1 MEVSEALFVYSVEL
15 SVGVVVVVGLVV
27 AKVISVEAVVGS
39 ARVEFDRVACLP
51 SPFGFAVLKRSGVF
65 EEGATEA

>member
-1 MEVSEALFVYSVEL
+1 LEVSEALFVYSIEL
-15 SVGVVVVVGLVV
+15 SVGVVVIGLVV

-51 SPFGFAVLKRSGVF
+51 SPFGFTVLKRSGVF
-65 EEGATEA
+65 EKGATEA